1 MQADKEKIV
10 IEISA
15 AEQQR
20 IDDLAFR
27 LTNKPLTKTNIRALN
42 LSPAQVD
49 TIRRACI
56 WGYEPHEIVSMYPY
70 ATLAFVLDQRKK
82 FNHKL
87 RRRFQISLN
96 CKIAMCHCMS
106 RDGKSKREIA
116 KLLEVNTQTVNRWI
130 TDHQYPEKLVS
141 RMRHWSEILESL
153 HGPRPLNVSSPIYK
167 PTSKTA
173 KADEKNRNV
182 VAKDKHDK
190 QDYKHRLQ
198 AVGH

>member
-1 MQADKEKIV
+1 MQADREKIV

-15 AEQQR
+15 VEQSR
-20 IDDLAFR
+20 IDDLAYR

-56 WGYEPHEIVSMYPY
+56 WGYEPQEIVSMYPY

-87 RRRFQISLN
+87 RRRFQISVKA
-96 CKIAMCHCMS
+96 KIAMCHCMK
-106 RDGKSKREIA
+106 REGKKTREIA
-116 KLLEVNTQTVNRWI
+116 RLLEVNTRTVSRWI
-130 TDHQYPEKLVS
+130 ADHQYPAQLVS

-173 KADEKNRNV
+173 KADEKNRNI
-182 VAKDKHDK
+182 VAKERHDK

>member
-1 MQADKEKIV
+1 M
-10 IEISA
+10 IEISP
-15 AEQQR
+15 AEQQL

-87 RRRFQISLN
+87 RRRFQIPARV
-96 CKIAMCHCMS
+96 KIAMCHCMI
-106 RDGKSKREIA
+106 REGKTKQETA
-116 KLLEVNTQTVNRWI
+116 KLLEVNTQTVNRWLY
-130 TDHQYPEKLVS
+130 DNQYPTKLIAQ
-141 RMRHWSEILESL
+141 MRHWSEILESL
-153 HGPRPLNVSSPIYK
+153 HGPKPLNVSSPIYK
-167 PTSKTA
+167 PTRKTA
-173 KADEKNRNV
+173 KQDEKSRNL
-182 VAKDKHDK
+182 VAKEKYDK
-190 QDYKHRLQ
+190 QAYTNTLQ
-198 AVGH
+198 TANH

>member
-1 MQADKEKIV
+1 M
-10 IEISA
+10 IEISP

-20 IDDLAFR
+20 IDDLAYR

-87 RRRFQISLN
+87 RRRFQIPVRV
-96 CKIAMCHCMS
+96 KIAMCHCMIS
-106 RDGKSKREIA
+106 DGKSKREIA
-116 KLLEVNTQTVNRWI
+116 KLLEVNTQTVNRWL
-130 TDHQYPEKLVS
+130 TDHQYPTKLIEQI
-141 RMRHWSEILESL
+141 RHWSVILESL
-153 HGPRPLNVSSPIYK
+153 HGPKPLNVSSPIYK
-167 PTSKTA
+167 PTRKTA
-173 KADEKNRNV
+173 KQDEKSRNI
-182 VAKDKHDK
+182 VAKERQDK

>member
-1 MQADKEKIV
+1 M
-10 IEISA
+10 IEISP

-20 IDDLAFR
+20 IDDLAYR

-87 RRRFQISLN
+87 RRRFQISVKA
-96 CKIAMCHCMS
+96 KIAMCHCMK
-106 RDGKSKREIA
+106 REGKKTREIA
-116 KLLEVNTQTVNRWI
+116 KLLEVNTQTVNRWL
-130 TDHQYPEKLVS
+130 TDHQYPTKLIEQ
-141 RMRHWSEILESL
+141 MRHWSEILESL

-167 PTSKTA
+167 YAAKTA
-173 KADEKNRNV
+173 KQDEKSRNI
-182 VAKDKHDK
+182 VAKERQDK

>member
-1 MQADKEKIV
+1 MV
-10 IEISA
+10 EISP

-20 IDDLAFR
+20 IDDLAYR

-87 RRRFQISLN
+87 RRRFQISVKA
-96 CKIAMCHCMS
+96 KIAMCHCMKFWNHS
-106 RDGKSKREIA
+106 TG
-116 KLLEVNTQTVNRWI
+116 
-130 TDHQYPEKLVS
+130 
-141 RMRHWSEILESL
+141 
-153 HGPRPLNVSSPIYK
+153 
-167 PTSKTA
+167 
-173 KADEKNRNV
+173 
-182 VAKDKHDK
+182 
-190 QDYKHRLQ
+190 QDR
-198 AVGH
+198 

>member
-1 MQADKEKIV
+1 M

-15 AEQQR
+15 AEQSR
-20 IDDLAFR
+20 IDDLAYR

-56 WGYEPHEIVSMYPY
+56 WGYEPQEIVSMYPY

-106 RDGKSKREIA
+106 RDGKSKRAGGIEAGNGQQNAAGSLIT
-116 KLLEVNTQTVNRWI
+116 NTRPNWLAVCAT
-130 TDHQYPEKLVS
+130 
-141 RMRHWSEILESL
+141 
-153 HGPRPLNVSSPIYK
+153 GPRFWNPYTGRALL
-167 PTSKTA
+167 T
-173 KADEKNRNV
+173 
-182 VAKDKHDK
+182 
-190 QDYKHRLQ
+190 
-198 AVGH
+198 

>member
-1 MQADKEKIV
+1 M

-141 RMRHWSEILESL
+141 RMRHWSRFWNPYTGRALS
-153 HGPRPLNVSSPIYK
+153 
-167 PTSKTA
+167 T
-173 KADEKNRNV
+173 
-182 VAKDKHDK
+182 
-190 QDYKHRLQ
+190 
-198 AVGH
+198 

>member
-1 MQADKEKIV
+1 M
-10 IEISA
+10 IEISP

-20 IDDLAFR
+20 IDDLAYR

-87 RRRFQISLN
+87 RRRFQISVKA
-96 CKIAMCHCMS
+96 KIAMCHCMK
-106 RDGKSKREIA
+106 REGEKTREIA
-116 KLLEVNTQTVNRWI
+116 KLLEVNTQTVNRWL
-130 TDHQYPEKLVS
+130 TDHQYPTKLIEQ
-141 RMRHWSEILESL
+141 MRHWSEILESL
-153 HGPRPLNVSSPIYK
+153 HGPKPLNVSSPIYK
-167 PTSKTA
+167 PTRKTA
-173 KADEKNRNV
+173 KQDEKSRNL
-182 VAKDKHDK
+182 VAKEKYDK
-190 QDYKHRLQ
+190 QAYTNTLQ
-198 AVGH
+198 TANP